1 MNLNLPEGRTQLREL
16 IRTLGEKMRER
27 GDAWLLKDCTT
38 REDSWYNRHLKQLK
52 KKAEAAQED
61 AEKTGETQEDT
72 EKEKEAVKKEVSPVC
87 WSSEIGPI
95 CGSIVFL
102 QNCPGGMIKL
112 QFFCSFTISCFF
124 ILSSL
129 YVLKRDASDGE
140 VNASSASTPAS
151 NVYNFSSAIW
161 NVLTIMRSCEG
172 IRE

>member
-52 KKAEAAQED
+52 
-61 AEKTGETQEDT
+61 T

-102 QNCPGGMIKL
+102 QNSPEGMIKL
-112 QFFCSFTISCFF
+112 QFFCSFAISCFF

-140 VNASSASTPAS
+140 VNTSSASTPAS

-161 NVLTIMRSCEG
+161 GVLAIMRSCEG
-172 IRE
+172 IRK